1 MTRPLSDLI
10 IEFVA
15 GLRAAGVRISVAESL
30 DAMRAIGV
38 AGLAL
43 LRMREALRAA
53 LIKDEADSPTFDTLF
68 ASYFR
73 GPPPISDPNRK
84 SRGMRIGVIGGQGG
98 SSAGI
103 PVPERPAAKPAAEE
117 GAQPD
122 STEQDE
128 SEERS
133 SAQPGHASD
142 NGDPGDSSENPVE
155 AGSPE
160 GETIEGHGT
169 SHEHRHDQDHHGP
182 QVALANLRRIERL
195 PFAGY
200 SPLEYDQ
207 ARDAL
212 AILRRRWQTR
222 LGRRLRRAHRGRLDF
237 RRTIRASLQHGGLPL
252 KRHFRARRPRHLDSW
267 RSPTFPARST
277 MRRS

>member
-43 LRMREALRAA
+43 PRMREALRAA
-53 LIKDEADSPTFDTLF
+53 LIKDEADSPIFDTLF

-73 GPPPISDPNRK
+73 GPPHDSDPNRK
-84 SRGMRIGVIGGQGG
+84 SRGMRTGVIGGQGE

-133 SAQPGHASD
+133 TAPPGHAS
-142 NGDPGDSSENPVE
+142 NSGDPGDSSENPAE

-169 SHEHRHDQDHHGP
+169 SSEHHHDQDHHGP
-182 QVALANLRRIERL
+182 QAAL
-195 PFAGY
+195 
-200 SPLEYDQ
+200 
-207 ARDAL
+207 
-212 AILRRRWQTR
+212 
-222 LGRRLRRAHRGRLDF
+222 
-237 RRTIRASLQHGGLPL
+237 
-252 KRHFRARRPRHLDSW
+252 
-267 RSPTFPARST
+267 
-277 MRRS
+277 